1 MYNIAKFSTKFK
13 TFVLVP
19 KNYEIYKNARAL
31 AVCEILQYSL
41 PANNNVERLLTPME
55 ISWIIKV

>member
-13 TFVLVP
+13 TFVLVL

-55 ISWIIKV
+55 IS